1 MAIYR
6 GNVRRNFL
14 KTQQKLRRQYEE
26 AGMTEEQIN
35 ALYEYDLCQMN
46 RDISFAMHTIPLQ
59 SVVENSESSD
69 TSCNRKLAEAFE
81 PAAKKDAPKVLL
93 LPPASRCATHAVS
106 YLSGR
111 GIDSEVIDFCISTGR
126 LFESSG
132 RYHNVVFVG
141 HDRYG
146 KARYANL
153 RGIGSDFKG
162 ECNGSDKRFS
172 FNIPAENS
180 GILHLFESAI
190 DLLSFATIRKLNG
203 MDWRKDHLLSL
214 AGVYQPREKIE
225 ESAVPLALT
234 QYLRDHPEIKTM
246 ILRLDNDRAG
256 RLAAKALMAVLPKDY
271 GKEKSYSGVRQSQE
285 ERNRVLQDENSGRRR
300 KAS

>member
-1 MAIYR
+1 MKIEKVNDHQIRCTLTKADLADR
-6 GNVRRNFL
+6 EL
-14 KTQQKLRRQYEE
+14 KISELAYGTEKAKSLFRDMMQQASAKFGFE
-26 AGMTEEQIN
+26 A
-35 ALYEYDLCQMN
+35 D
-46 RDISFAMHTIPLQ
+46 DIPLMI
-59 SVVENSESSD
+59 
-69 TSCNRKLAEAFE
+69 EAI
-81 PAAKKDAPKVLL
+81 PPKVLL

-111 GIDSEVIDFCISTGR
+111 GIDREVIDFCLATGR
-126 LFESSG
+126 LYESEG

-141 HDRYG
+141 HDQYG

-180 GILHLFESAI
+180 KILHLFESAI

-203 MDWRKDHLLSL
+203 MEWRKDHLLSL

-234 QYLRDHPEIKTM
+234 KYLSDHPEIKL
-246 ILRLDNDRAG
+246 IVLRLDNDRAG
-256 RLAAKALMAVLPKDY
+256 LMAAKALTAVLPKDY
-271 GKEKSYSGVRQSQE
+271 TVTTSLPSRGKDYNDCLCMHLGIPVTRSKEKNK
-285 ERNRVLQDENSGRRR
+285 ER
-300 KAS
+300 